1 MGIEIK
7 SSSNLLFDAWFLS
20 DPLPAYEQVGCFKAQ
35 QGKKKKAFT
44 IKYMDF
50 RKQFNSKDTKTT
62 VEQCLRVAIG
72 KGFKYFAI
80 RDKATCWSD
89 KNAAANYNKYG
100 SSNECTDGVGLKNSI
115 MVYRTKGRNEA
126 L

>member
-1 MGIEIK
+1 M
-7 SSSNLLFDAWFLS
+7 S

-35 QGKKKKAFT
+35 KGKKKAFK

-50 RKQFNSKDTKTT
+50 RKQFDSKDTNTT
-62 VEQCLRVAIG
+62 VERCLRVAIG
-72 KGFKYFAI
+72 KGFKYFAM
-80 RDKATCWSD
+80 RDNATCWSD
-89 KNAAANYNKYG
+89 KNADENYNKYG

-115 MVYRTKGRNEA
+115 MVYRIKGRNEA